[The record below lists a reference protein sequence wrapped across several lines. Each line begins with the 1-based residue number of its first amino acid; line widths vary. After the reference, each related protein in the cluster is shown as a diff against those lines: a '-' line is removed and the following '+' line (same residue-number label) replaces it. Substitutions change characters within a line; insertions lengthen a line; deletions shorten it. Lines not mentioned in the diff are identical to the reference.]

1 MIIGICG
8 LMGSGKDTIANHL
21 IQKHQ
26 FKKISFADKLKESV
40 ATMFDWDKT
49 MLDGQTDESRQW
61 REQPDEYWSKEVGKS
76 ITPRFVLQKFGT
88 ECMRD
93 NFYDGIWVS
102 MTKKKILDNPNSSWV
117 IPDVRFENEVK
128 MIKSIGGQVWWVRRG
143 ELPTWFRVYQDIGVE
158 PKDVH
163 PSEWAWAKADFDK
176 ILDNNS
182 TVDSL
187 RNQVQDHLVSI

>member
-61 REQPDEYWSKEVGKS
+61 REKPDEYWSKEVGKS

-93 NFYDGIWVS
+93 NIYYGIWVI

-143 ELPTWFRVYQDIGVE
+143 ELPTWFIVYQDIGVE

-182 TVDSL
+182 TVDGL